1 MAHPILRLI
10 TKESY
15 DIPASEVVSK
25 AGRSRVQESEQL
37 SFSFDDVEIQGGRCV
52 EIIAMDGLHGKRL
65 CELIISKKP
74 KVVLDLRHAIRFD
87 LPGTSREQILNYFR
101 ATKTLYVRDPIPWH
115 NMKRRD
121 FISGDRVISQRLE
134 HEAVERKQS
143 PVMLFVP
150 KDEHVNLLTAYLNR
164 VLSQR
169 GEGPWAISTH
179 N

>member
-1 MAHPILRLI
+1 MAYPILHLI
-10 TKESY
+10 TRENH
-15 DIPASEVVSK
+15 DIPASELVSK
-25 AGRSRVQESEQL
+25 VSRSCVQVSEQP
-37 SFSFDDVEIQGGRCV
+37 SFSFDDTETQGSCCV
-52 EIIAMDGLHGKRL
+52 EIIAMNNLHGKRL

-74 KVVLDLRHAIRFD
+74 KVVMDLRHLIRFD

-134 HEAVERKQS
+134 HETIERKQS

-150 KDEHVNLLTAYLNR
+150 KDEHVNLLAAYLNR
-164 VLSQR
+164 VFSER
-169 GEGPWAISTH
+169 SECPWTISTH
-179 N
+179 S

>member
-15 DIPASEVVSK
+15 DIPAPEVIPN
-25 AGRSRVQESEQL
+25 AYHSRERISEQL
-37 SFSFDDVEIQGGRCV
+37 SFSFDDMEIQGGHCV

-74 KVVLDLRHAIRFD
+74 KVALDLRHVIRFD
-87 LPGTSREQILNYFR
+87 LPGTSREHILNYFR
-101 ATKTLYVRDPIPWH
+101 ATNTLYVRDPIPWH

-164 VLSQR
+164 VFSQR
-169 GEGPWAISTH
+169 SEGPWVISAH